1 MEIQA
6 CELVLSLLKA
16 LDRKGCDPI
25 FERGLKN
32 KWQEHNGS
40 FHLVS
45 YSTHLIMLMIISCH
59 LSPVTYYGSLLIEIL
74 VC

>member
-32 KWQEHNGS
+32 K
-40 FHLVS
+40 
-45 YSTHLIMLMIISCH
+45 
-59 LSPVTYYGSLLIEIL
+59 
-74 VC
+74 